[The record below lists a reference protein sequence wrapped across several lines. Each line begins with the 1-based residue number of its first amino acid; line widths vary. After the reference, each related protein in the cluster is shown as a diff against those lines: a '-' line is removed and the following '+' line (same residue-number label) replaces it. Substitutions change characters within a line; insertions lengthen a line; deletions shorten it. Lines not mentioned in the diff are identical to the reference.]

1 MRKHLIWVL
10 GVVVALASVGIAS
23 IASAAP
29 NTQSITAK
37 IKPTKLPKTTRA
49 PISIDVN
56 TFSTNPSNPQQVPF
70 ATTLALVDFDKNV
83 KFQQKG
89 YPTCDPSQF
98 GSQSTTQDVK
108 AACPDSIIGS
118 GTATV
123 LLKSGP
129 GLPPLTVH
137 GQTIGANVKGNK
149 ILLHTYTQEAGGVP
163 LVGSF
168 KKSTGG
174 SKYGQTLSVPVPP
187 LAGGQ
192 GVISQFE
199 LKADKITY
207 KNKGKKLAIISS
219 NCQHKKM
226 SFQARF
232 TDDQGQ
238 LATGTSTTK
247 CKRK

>member
-10 GVVVALASVGIAS
+10 GLVVVFATVG

-29 NTQSITAK
+29 NTQSIVAK
-37 IKPTKLPKTTRA
+37 IAQKKRPSSTRV
-49 PISIDVN
+49 PISLDVN
-56 TFSTNPSNPQQVPF
+56 VF
-70 ATTLALVDFDKNV
+70 ATKLALVDFDKDV

-89 YPTCDPSQF
+89 YPTCDPTQF

-108 AACPDSIIGS
+108 SACPDAIVGS

-123 LLKSGP
+123 ILKSGP

-137 GQTIGANVKGNK
+137 AQTIGANVKGNK
-149 ILLHTYTQEAGGVP
+149 VLLHSYTQEAGGVP

-168 KKSTGG
+168 VKSTGG
-174 SKYGQTLSVPVPP
+174 SKYGQMLSTPVPP

-199 LKADKITY
+199 LKADKTVY
-207 KNKGKKLAIISS
+207 RFKGKKLAIVSAKCSS
-219 NCQHKKM
+219 KKLD
-226 SFQARF
+226 FQARF
-232 TDDQGQ
+232 TDDQTPPNTAVGH
-238 LATGTSTTK
+238 TTAK
-247 CKRK
+247 CKKKG

>member
-10 GVVVALASVGIAS
+10 GLVVALASVGIAS

-29 NTQSITAK
+29 NTQSIVTK
-37 IKPTKLPKTTRA
+37 VKPTKLPKKTRA
-49 PISIDVN
+49 PISIDDNV
-56 TFSTNPSNPQQVPF
+56 FGTNPSNPQGIPNP
-70 ATTLALVDFDKNV
+70 TTLALVDFDKNV
-83 KFQQKG
+83 LFQQKG

-98 GSQSTTQDVK
+98 GSQSTTDDVK

-137 GQTIGANVKGNK
+137 GQTIGANVKGHK
-149 ILLHTYTQEAGGVP
+149 VLLHTYTQEAGGVP
-163 LVGSF
+163 LVGTF

-174 SKYGQTLSVPVPP
+174 SKYGQMLSVPVPP

-192 GVISQFE
+192 GVITQFE
-199 LKADKITY
+199 LKTKKIAY
-207 KNKGKKLAIISS
+207 KHNGKKLAIVSS
-219 NCQHKKM
+219 NCKHKSM

-238 LATGTSTTK
+238 VATGTSTVK

>member
-29 NTQSITAK
+29 NTQSITVK
-37 IKPTKLPKTTRA
+37 IKPAKLPKTTRA
-49 PISIDVN
+49 PISIAVN
-56 TFSTNPSNPQQVPF
+56 TFSTNPSNPQQIPF
-70 ATTLALVDFDKNV
+70 ATKLALVDFDKNV

-123 LLKSGP
+123 IIKSGP
-129 GLPPLTVH
+129 GLPPVTVH

-149 ILLHTYTQEAGGVP
+149 LLLHTYTQQAGGVP

-168 KKSTGG
+168 IKSTGG

-192 GVISQFE
+192 GVISQFA
-199 LKADKITY
+199 LKADKISY

-219 NCQHKKM
+219 NCKHKSM

-238 LATGTSTTK
+238 TATGTTTAK